1 MKSYLEQLQAEKVK
15 AFEAKRLYEMTSNEL
30 AAPAQSK
37 LLLTEHGELID
48 LYQHPDTE
56 KKGLTMIIYWE

>member
-1 MKSYLEQLQAEKVK
+1 MKSYFNQLHAEKAK

-37 LLLTEHGELID
+37 LLLTKQGELID

-56 KKGLTMIIYWE
+56 KKGLTMVIYWE